1 MHAKDA
7 KSVAGFFSI
16 FTRITLFIVILFL
29 FLLLILILILYH
41 LQTETVF

>member
-1 MHAKDA
+1 MRAKDT

-29 FLLLILILILYH
+29 LLILILIL
-41 LQTETVF
+41 